1 MVSVEFELKYNP
13 AFDHLSSGLYTY
25 LASIA
30 ESVGERYLQSA
41 GNALFSAQNGPK
53 MHADMR

>member
-1 MVSVEFELKYNP
+1 MPRIRSLESNP
-13 AFDHLSSGLYTY
+13 KQDWSLALRIC
-25 LASIA
+25 ASIA

-41 GNALFSAQNGPK
+41 GNALFAAQNGPK